1 MTISH
6 MSGYI
11 KTLIDRLKLTSP
23 ENRERLRRGF
33 PIEFPSELANPL
45 IDYMLERSYLE
56 DISERDDFISE
67 RMQGTIGWIRI
78 DRLPI
83 HPDNMDYDLLS
94 RWQSVLSSL
103 HTWNDRLL
111 FLLQRQK
118 GSTHLYVGLQ
128 TMDSEDALPRL
139 DTALANSMPGIQA
152 EKLNPDEAISMINAL
167 VKAKSAGAITGLPSF
182 RRELN

>member
-1 MTISH
+1 
-6 MSGYI
+6 
-11 KTLIDRLKLTSP
+11 
-23 ENRERLRRGF
+23 
-33 PIEFPSELANPL
+33 
-45 IDYMLERSYLE
+45 
-56 DISERDDFISE
+56 
-67 RMQGTIGWIRI
+67 
-78 DRLPI
+78 
-83 HPDNMDYDLLS
+83 MDYDLLS